1 VDAVNVMMRVVL
13 ESPSSSSRVA
23 PRVARRHSTTLNDR
37 GLIAQ
42 SRVGVKVSVHASRAR
57 AANVSLT
64 RAAAS
69 KSDRSFVIEPFHSIV
84 GARKARRKLSH
95 KDFEEFQ
102 RVDRESG
109 GGGVEALRETIER
122 ERAVHESL
130 KRDIYE
136 AERAYAN
143 DSVIKALKQKK
154 LRAKDALM
162 ALERELKNAERARA
176 IGEGSFGRVYR
187 GKDATTGLDVAV
199 KVEDVEENPES
210 PSALEREHEA
220 LRAAYASDHRC
231 FPRLMYF
238 GRQNVMGRQS
248 RVLVMD
254 LLDLS
259 LEELSLRA
267 GGAGF
272 SRATVLRIA
281 EWIIRALRACHRVGV
296 VHGDVKPDNLL
307 VERHAGASRGDAV
320 KLVDFGEAVIWDDT
334 YKKTI
339 EDVVP
344 PHRWSGTAM
353 FSSANV
359 DLGCVR
365 APRDDLLSA
374 IYCLAYL
381 RTGRLPWTNKLNV
394 DGEVNILEL
403 GEAKRAIATGASL
416 LTPYGKCDV
425 SEEYAADIEWFN
437 ALLEHA
443 RSLRADDIPDYAH
456 LCALTTAALEEFG
469 PERPP
474 YDWQSLTTST
484 R

>member
-1 VDAVNVMMRVVL
+1 MCVVV
-13 ESPSSSSRVA
+13 SVA
-23 PRVARRHSTTLNDR
+23 SIAPAAPHRAARGARAREN
-37 GLIAQ
+37 A
-42 SRVGVKVSVHASRAR
+42 RVGRLRS
-57 AANVSLT
+57 T
-64 RAAAS
+64 RASAS
-69 KSDRSFVIEPFHSIV
+69 KRDEQSSVIEPFHSIV
-84 GARKARRKLSH
+84 GARKARRKQSH
-95 KDFEEFQ
+95 KDFQEFQ

-109 GGGVEALRETIER
+109 GGGVEALRETIAR
-122 ERAVHESL
+122 ERAVHEAL
-130 KRDIYE
+130 KRELAE
-136 AERAYAN
+136 AEREYAS
-143 DSVIKALKQKK
+143 DSRVKALKQKK

-162 ALERELKNAERARA
+162 ALERTLKSAERAKA

-187 GKDATTGLDVAV
+187 GKDAQTGADVAV
-199 KVEDVEENPES
+199 KVEDAEENPES
-210 PSALEREHEA
+210 PSALERESEA

-231 FPRLMYF
+231 FPRVMYF

-267 GGAGF
+267 GGTGF

-281 EWIIRALRACHRVGV
+281 EWIIRALRACHRVGI
-296 VHGDVKPDNLL
+296 VHGDIKPDNLL
-307 VERHAGASRGDAV
+307 VERHTDASRGDAV
-320 KLVDFGEAVIWDDT
+320 KLVDFGEAVAWDEA

-339 EDVVP
+339 HDVVP

-365 APRDDLLSA
+365 APRDDLISA

-381 RTGRLPWTNKLNV
+381 RTGRLPWTNKL
-394 DGEVNILEL
+394 DGDGDLNILEL

-416 LTPYGKCDV
+416 LTPAGKCDV
-425 SEEYAADIEWFN
+425 PEEYAADIEWFN
-437 ALLEHA
+437 AALDHA
-443 RSLRADDIPDYAH
+443 RSLRADDVPDDAR

-469 PERPP
+469 PHRPP
-474 YDWQSLTTST
+474 YDWDLNAASS